1 MKSLTEDLRSNREQA
16 TKLMKDNNIS
26 HICFRDI
33 KAYGTD
39 LDTPFVLLIN
49 KNGEPY
55 ETEVTDVKLCEEEI
69 YIKVVNM
76 TDLCSNAYVDKEGYI
91 DYFIC
96 EYYTA
101 NNVYIAI
108 EDYFE
113 NELYFGDKIAKLDKE
128 IEGKFFKLLSDEDE
142 RTFTFEDCDM
152 FRVDIGTN
160 GIDVKNLYI
169 EDNRVVLETNTKLKP
184 NPNATLQTFPL
195 SGICLEEKFNLLKH
209 LKNCLKDKC

>member
-1 MKSLTEDLRSNREQA
+1 MKSLTEVLRSNREQV

-26 HICFRDI
+26 RICFTDYDGDI
-33 KAYGTD
+33 D
-39 LDTPFVLLIN
+39 VPNVLLIN
-49 KNGEPY
+49 KNYEPY
-55 ETEVTDVKLCEEEI
+55 ETSVTDVKLCEEEI

-76 TDLCSNAYVDKEGYI
+76 TDLCSNAYVDTEGYVN
-91 DYFIC
+91 YFAC
-96 EYYTA
+96 AYYTA
-101 NNVYIAI
+101 NNVYLAI

-113 NELYFGDKIAKLDKE
+113 SEVYLEEKLKELDKE

-184 NPNATLQTFPL
+184 NPNATLQTFL
-195 SGICLEEKFNLLKH
+195 LNGICLEEKFNLLKH
-209 LKNCLKDKC
+209 LKNCLKNKR